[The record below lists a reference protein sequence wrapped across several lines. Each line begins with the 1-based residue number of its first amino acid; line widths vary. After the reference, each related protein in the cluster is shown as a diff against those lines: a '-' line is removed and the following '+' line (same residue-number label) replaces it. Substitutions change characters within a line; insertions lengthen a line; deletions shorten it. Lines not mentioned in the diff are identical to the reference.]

1 MTIFISTH
9 FMNKAARCDRIS
21 LMNAGRVPITD
32 TSAAVVASKLNSVGA
47 HRHRAIDPDRY
58 ASGAGASM
66 AGGAAT
72 RSAEPAL
79 ERCAELAPRNGFQ
92 APPNPR
98 RLEII
103 PD

>member
-1 MTIFISTH
+1 VTIFISTH

-66 AGGAAT
+66 AGDAAT
-72 RSAEPAL
+72 RRRGACPGTMRGTSPAQ
-79 ERCAELAPRNGFQ
+79 RVPGPTQSPAARDYP
-92 APPNPR
+92 
-98 RLEII
+98 
-103 PD
+103 